1 MFRLNY
7 DNTGVTVEL
16 GDIVAS
22 GVNIWDFEYPTPAQT
37 VTYNGKTAKVPFDK
51 EAFQQKIIDHYR
63 FRQIGQETVGR
74 WLHYFRTRIREI
86 MPYYVQLYEFEA
98 KWFNVD
104 DPLESYNLSE
114 TFEQETTGTGKFTG
128 TTTDSS
134 ESSTSSESSGE
145 RTLTGNNTKRFSNTP
160 QGSISNLDTYMT
172 EATVDNG
179 TNTETSSDSSSGTA
193 SATGSGT
200 SEQSSEDSGTVK
212 HTLVRRG
219 NIGVQPLGTEVNN
232 IRDAFINID
241 MMVIN
246 ELKDLF
252 LQVY

>member
-1 MFRLNY
+1 MLNW

-22 GVNIWDFEYPTPAQT
+22 GVNIWDFEYPVPADT
-37 VTYNGKTAKVPFDK
+37 VHYNGKTAKVPFDK
-51 EAFQQKIIDHYR
+51 KAFEQKILDHYR

-104 DPLESYNLSE
+104 DPLESYNLTE
-114 TFEQETTGTGKFTG
+114 TFSGNNSG
-128 TTTDSS
+128 TT
-134 ESSTSSESSGE
+134 
-145 RTLTGNNTKRFSNTP
+145 RNNGTAKFSDTP
-160 QGSISNLDTYMT
+160 QGTIDNLDSHLTN
-172 EATVDNG
+172 ATKTDD
-179 TNTETSSDSSSGTA
+179 TSTVTGNSG
-193 SATGSGT
+193 
-200 SEQSSEDSGTVK
+200 
-212 HTLVRRG
+212 HTLTRRG
-219 NIGVQPLGTEVNN
+219 NIGVQPLGGEVQN

-241 MMVIN
+241 QMVIN

>member
-1 MFRLNY
+1 MLNY

-22 GVNIWDFEYPTPAQT
+22 GVDVWAFDYPVPAQT
-37 VTYNGKTAKVPFDK
+37 VIYNGKTATVPFDK
-51 EAFQQKIIDHYR
+51 KAFEQKIIDHYR

-86 MPYYVQLYEFEA
+86 MPYYIQLYEFEA
-98 KWFNVD
+98 KWFNIE
-104 DPLESYNLSE
+104 DPLESYNLTE
-114 TFEQETTGTGKFTG
+114 IFDQESSGTGTVTG
-128 TTTDSS
+128 NTT
-134 ESSTSSESSGE
+134 SESSGSSE
-145 RTLTGNNTKRFSNTP
+145 ITQNNTKKFSDTP
-160 QGSISNLDTYMT
+160 QGSISNLDNYLT

-179 TNTETSSDSSSGTA
+179 DGSETNTVN
-193 SATGSGT
+193 GSGT
-200 SEQSSEDSGTVK
+200 SEQTSEDTGTVK
-212 HTLVRRG
+212 HTLTRRG
-219 NIGVQPLGTEVNN
+219 NIGVQPLGSEVTN

-241 MMVIN
+241 LMVIN

>member
-1 MFRLNY
+1 MASWNLNY

-16 GDIVAS
+16 GDIVDM
-22 GVNIWDFEYPTPAQT
+22 GVDVWAFTYPTPAPT

-51 EAFQQKIIDHYR
+51 KAFEQKILDHYR

-104 DPLESYNLSE
+104 DPLESYNLTES
-114 TFEQETTGTGKFTG
+114 F
-128 TTTDSS
+128 DR
-134 ESSTSSESSGE
+134 ESSGNGEISGNTTETTSSETSGT
-145 RTLTGNNTKRFSNTP
+145 RKFSDTP
-160 QGSISNLDTYMT
+160 QGSINNLDSYMS
-172 EATVDNG
+172 EATK
-179 TNTETSSDSSSGTA
+179 ETGTA
-193 SATGSGT
+193 SGSGSGT
-200 SEQSSEDSGTVK
+200 SKQTSTDNGTEK
-212 HTLVRRG
+212 YTLTRRG
-219 NIGVQPLGTEVNN
+219 NIGVQPLGTEVKN

-241 MMVIN
+241 QMVIN

>member
-1 MFRLNY
+1 MLNY

-16 GDIVAS
+16 GDIVDS
-22 GVNIWDFEYPTPAQT
+22 GIDIWAFEYPVPAD
-37 VTYNGKTAKVPFDK
+37 VIEYNGKTAKVPFDK
-51 EAFQQKIIDHYR
+51 DAFQQKIIDHYR

-104 DPLESYNLSE
+104 DPLESYNLKE
-114 TFEQETTGTGKFTG
+114 TFQQETTGTGTMTG
-128 TTTDSS
+128 TSS
-134 ESSTSSESSGE
+134 ATSSGSNEQTTES
-145 RTLTGNNTKRFSNTP
+145 LNKFSDTP
-160 QGSISNLDTYMT
+160 QGSVTNLDSYLTN
-172 EATVDNG
+172 ATQDNG
-179 TNTETSSDSSSGTA
+179 NTTGTSSGETSGN
-193 SATGSGT
+193 T
-200 SEQSSEDSGTVK
+200 SQSSEDSGTTT
-212 HTLVRRG
+212 HTLTRKG
-219 NIGVQPLGTEVNN
+219 NIGVQPLGGEVQN

-241 MMVIN
+241 QMVIN

>member
-1 MFRLNY
+1 MLNY

-22 GVNIWDFEYPTPAQT
+22 GVDVWAFDYPVPAQT
-37 VTYNGKTAKVPFDK
+37 VTYNGKTATVPFDK
-51 EAFQQKIIDHYR
+51 DAFQQKIIDHYR

-86 MPYYVQLYEFEA
+86 MPYYIQLYEFEA
-98 KWFNVD
+98 KWFNIE
-104 DPLESYNLSE
+104 DPLESYNLTE
-114 TFEQETTGTGKFTG
+114 TFDQ
-128 TTTDSS
+128 
-134 ESSTSSESSGE
+134 ESSGSGTVTGNITSESSGSSE
-145 RTLTGNNTKRFSNTP
+145 TTQNNTKKFSDTP
-160 QGSISNLDTYMT
+160 QGSISNLDNYLT

-179 TNTETSSDSSSGTA
+179 DGSETNTVN
-193 SATGSGT
+193 GSGT
-200 SEQSSEDSGTVK
+200 SEQTSEDTGTVE
-212 HTLVRRG
+212 HTLTRRG
-219 NIGVQPLGTEVNN
+219 NIGVQPLGSEVTN

-241 MMVIN
+241 LMVIN